1 MRTFNIVKF
10 SQKLEKYYELSFDDF
25 LNEVKKKKVNVKSR
39 KNYQTLKE
47 EFEKSILSLILCFN
61 I

>member
-25 LNEVKKKKVNVKSR
+25 LNEVKKKKVNVTSR